1 MILKIAISKKLPSYE
16 RKVSDLINKGDAVF
30 HDNKKE
36 ERIIQNIQLRLPNS
50 LIQKIDN
57 QCTHGYYQVK
67 KSRHSWILD
76 AIIEKI
82 DRQSV

>member
-1 MILKIAISKKLPSYE
+1 MAISEKLTSYE
-16 RKVSDLINKGDAVF
+16 RKVNDLINKGGAISNT
-30 HDNKKE
+30 NKKE
-36 ERIIQNIQLRLPNS
+36 ERSIQNIQLRLPSS

-57 QCTHGYYQVK
+57 QCTNDYYQVK